1 VRPNESALSS
11 PPHDGG
17 ALSAD
22 TLLVERLRQGDAEAG
37 RRFVREYYPGIYRYL
52 LYLTGRRDAAEDLT
66 QETFLHAWRRLDHF
80 VVRAPLRVW
89 LCRIAHREF
98 LQALRSQRPQ
108 SSLEEVAELPS
119 PHLTERTEAMEL
131 REVIRKLPREEGE
144 ILVLH
149 HLQGYNCREIA
160 QIVGAPVSTVKYR
173 LLTARAHLQRE
184 LGEGD
189 LAYLNEPGMTM
200 RQWAWLPLDQMHDL
214 EARLGTAWEARK
226 ESEME
231 RREFLRRAAAGA
243 AGLMLAEQE
252 IIDDR
257 LTRKVTL
264 ALKGTALSD
273 LCQQLRGET
282 GIQLTAGPS
291 VSDEK
296 VTLFCEKQAL
306 RDLMRQ
312 LSRPFGY
319 TWLRSGKAGEY
330 RYELV
335 QDLRSQLL
343 EEELRNRDRN
353 AALLALERELQRY
366 RPFLDLPP
374 DEVRARAKT
383 ALPEEKR
390 LLEVL
395 AGANWGALKLY
406 FRLSPQELAALRGGQ
421 DLTFSQEPQ
430 PGEQPLPPDLARGV
444 LQTVQRRV
452 LMREHGWDLTSVNDP
467 NGLPLTVVPEAR
479 PFVILRLFQTELGR
493 FAFEGNSGYRVR
505 FNPWTGGS
513 ASSLTSSGPAAVGQ
527 SSALRGP
534 GNRVANARLASDAAL
549 RPQVSLKPQPSC
561 GVNPSLGAPPSR
573 RHAGGTPALPG
584 KREELPLSAAG
595 RGLGGGVN
603 AGGGNPETR
612 VTSADVLEALHRAT
626 GLPIIADF
634 YTRLYA
640 PEVASVQSQPLFDA
654 LNQVADAMHLRWNKE
669 GKWLQFRSA
678 VFYDD
683 RLKEVP
689 NALLARW
696 SVSRRKHGAPPLD
709 DLIEI
714 AELSDAQLDAE
725 RMAEGARACWGLV
738 EWDLSRQRNSRSDF
752 RYLAQLTPAQ
762 RQVAQSPTGL
772 SFRQM
777 SLTQQQQ
784 FIATP
789 LGFLTDKESSEVAAA
804 ELRDLSG
811 ASLRVTCR
819 QPGGFCCKVL
829 SGVGRP
835 RIRFPVEQMLRVQA
849 PTRQEALEA
858 ARRIDPQVEEAQIVP
873 SEPAVTIEYL
883 WGGPGTTLNGVALH
897 ATADDARIY
906 FLRKTPDRGGLAGTK

>member
-11 PPHDGG
+11 PPQGAG

-66 QETFLHAWRRLDHF
+66 QETFLHAWRRLDRF

-98 LQALRSQRPQ
+98 LQALRSQRTQ
-108 SSLEEVAELPS
+108 ISLEEVAELPS
-119 PHLTERTEAMEL
+119 PHLAEWTEAMEL
-131 REVIRKLPREEGE
+131 REAVRKLPLEEGE

-149 HLQGYNCREIA
+149 HLQGYNCQEIA

-189 LAYLNEPGMTM
+189 LGYLNEPGMTM
-200 RQWAWLPLDQMHDL
+200 CQWAWLPLDQMYAL
-214 EARLGTAWEARK
+214 EACLGTARDASK

-264 ALKGTALSD
+264 ALKGTPLSD
-273 LCQQLRGET
+273 LCQQLRSET

-291 VSDEK
+291 VTDEK
-296 VTLFCEKQAL
+296 VTLFCEKLPL
-306 RDLMRQ
+306 RDVMRQ

-319 TWLRSGKAGEY
+319 TWLRSGRGTRRAAEAAREGEAARAGRGEY

-366 RPFLDLPP
+366 RPFLDLSP

-383 ALPEEKR
+383 ALPDEKR
-390 LLEVL
+390 VLEVL

-406 FRLSPQELAALRGGQ
+406 FRLSSQELAALRGGQ

-444 LQTVQRRV
+444 LLTVQRRV
-452 LMREHGWDLTSVNDP
+452 LMRERGWDLTTINDP
-467 NGLPLTVVPEAR
+467 NGLPLTVIPEAR

-493 FAFEGNSGYRVR
+493 FAFEGNAGYRVR

-534 GNRVANARLASDAAL
+534 ENRVANARLASDAAL

-561 GVNPSLGAPPSR
+561 GLPAVDEDPAANPSLGAPPSR
-573 RHAGGTPALPG
+573 RHAGGGGRPADTPALPG
-584 KREELPLSAAG
+584 PRP
-595 RGLGGGVN
+595 
-603 AGGGNPETR
+603 
-612 VTSADVLEALHRAT
+612 
-626 GLPIIADF
+626 
-634 YTRLYA
+634 A
-640 PEVASVQSQPLFDA
+640 PRTTWP
-654 LNQVADAMHLRWNKE
+654 
-669 GKWLQFRSA
+669 G
-678 VFYDD
+678 
-683 RLKEVP
+683 
-689 NALLARW
+689 
-696 SVSRRKHGAPPLD
+696 
-709 DLIEI
+709 
-714 AELSDAQLDAE
+714 
-725 RMAEGARACWGLV
+725 
-738 EWDLSRQRNSRSDF
+738 
-752 RYLAQLTPAQ
+752 T
-762 RQVAQSPTGL
+762 
-772 SFRQM
+772 
-777 SLTQQQQ
+777 
-784 FIATP
+784 
-789 LGFLTDKESSEVAAA
+789 
-804 ELRDLSG
+804 LSG
-811 ASLRVTCR
+811 AKEKDHAAIGRQGSGRCR
-819 QPGGFCCKVL
+819 SDTGCRSWHRL
-829 SGVGRP
+829 
-835 RIRFPVEQMLRVQA
+835 
-849 PTRQEALEA
+849 
-858 ARRIDPQVEEAQIVP
+858 
-873 SEPAVTIEYL
+873 
-883 WGGPGTTLNGVALH
+883 
-897 ATADDARIY
+897 DARGRRGDC
-906 FLRKTPDRGGLAGTK
+906 LLHWAKCERKPFAYQPT